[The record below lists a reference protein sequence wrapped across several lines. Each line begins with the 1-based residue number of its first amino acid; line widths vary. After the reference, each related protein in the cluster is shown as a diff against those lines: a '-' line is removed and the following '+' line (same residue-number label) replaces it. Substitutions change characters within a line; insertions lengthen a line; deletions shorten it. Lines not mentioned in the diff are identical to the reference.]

1 MTGKLIA
8 HISNPKCVNGQIN
21 EKIKYKYLLNNK
33 RVDMINAWMNEWKI
47 QTLKCTILK
56 LTWQVPSVLFVQV
69 CNEAS
74 AACGSSASKK
84 KFYWN

>member
-1 MTGKLIA
+1 
-8 HISNPKCVNGQIN
+8 
-21 EKIKYKYLLNNK
+21 
-33 RVDMINAWMNEWKI
+33 MINAWMNEWKI

-74 AACGSSASKK
+74 AACGSSAGKK
-84 KFYWN
+84 KILLKLKYNSLKTSKF

>member
-1 MTGKLIA
+1 
-8 HISNPKCVNGQIN
+8 
-21 EKIKYKYLLNNK
+21 
-33 RVDMINAWMNEWKI
+33 MINAWMNEWKI